1 MNTSAF
7 VGIMLLIVF
16 AFIAG
21 MIWAYRKN
29 DYKTTKREF
38 KTEVLN
44 SLDSTLETITVHTG
58 GAAALGQNQ
67 PDTDGSQEEKDK
79 TSEIELESRKQIIQE
94 KNHIKKSAAD
104 EYFERTKKMANEILQ
119 PKK

>member
-7 VGIMLLIVF
+7 FGIMLIIIF

-29 DYKTTKREF
+29 DYKEEKKEF
-38 KTEVLN
+38 KSDILN
-44 SLDSTLETITVHTG
+44 SLDDTLETITVHTD
-58 GAAALGQNQ
+58 GAGTVVEAPKNDEQ
-67 PDTDGSQEEKDK
+67 EKDK
-79 TSEIELESRKQIIQE
+79 TTEIELESRKKIIQE